1 MDNNKQID
9 DLFREKLGNYE
20 PEFVPEHW
28 QMMKSAIDNPR
39 MINYSNSGS
48 NIGNFIIIIAS
59 ILIVSTGII
68 TYVLFERQRLENNKT
83 HQVALNTK
91 DMNADV
97 QKTINGVQSINN
109 DTPSDNNDLNKESN
123 KNYNHS
129 IFHSDEKGNKNVNDN
144 GVQKTT
150 ALNKD
155 LLPTKKSN
163 VNKQIKNLD
172 QNNDSNNDNNF
183 ENKNKVTVTN
193 EEVVINK
200 EIKDEN
206 YVNGVQL
213 DYKLIN
219 SDEDVDISS
228 KSKLSDQEKLLAGF
242 SESEINPVIAY
253 EKLDYSSII
262 DDYIA
267 DKANADNKTAKKE
280 RKNQNP
286 SKKKNLEP
294 IPDYKVG
301 ILNNIAVNPAYT
313 GFNQRHTIIV
323 STMVFKPLYKP
334 GNDFNVPFEYS
345 LAYDFNFGKRRNCA
359 LGIDYKR
366 AIGAAEG
373 TMAADLSFSYRFNL
387 ARYHNLRVGASLS
400 YYSAGINSDDLSFP
414 DMIDKRH
421 GFVFATN
428 ELFPG
433 KTTKNTFDIGMG
445 VWYSWKTLYVGIS
458 ATHLTSPEMG
468 IIDSY
473 NIPREYLLSA
483 GYNLNLGEKFGMLPA
498 IELKYNE
505 KVFKFSPGVLF
516 AYNRWLLFGAEF
528 RNLTDAGIILGCNL
542 KDNVIINVHTGIPM
556 SKVLINNFGII
567 DYAGIN
573 VRLQFG
579 NKR

>member
-1 MDNNKQID
+1 MDNNKQLD

-39 MINYSNSGS
+39 IINYGSSGS

-68 TYVLFERQRLENNKT
+68 TYVLFERQRLENNT
-83 HQVALNTK
+83 IHQIALNIK
-91 DMNADV
+91 DSNADV
-97 QKTINGVQSINN
+97 QKTTNSLQKINN
-109 DTPSDNNDLNKESN
+109 NPSDNKELNNNQNNNSN
-123 KNYNHS
+123 NTILHS
-129 IFHSDEKGNKNVNDN
+129 EKGNKNANDN
-144 GVQKTT
+144 GVKKTI
-150 ALNKD
+150 ALKKVV
-155 LLPTKKSN
+155 LPTKKN
-163 VNKQIKNLD
+163 TDNKQTKNLN
-172 QNNDSNNDNNF
+172 QNNDSDIKNNNIG
-183 ENKNKVTVTN
+183 NKNTVTVTN
-193 EEVVINK
+193 EEIVINK

-206 YVNGVQL
+206 FVNGVQV
-213 DYKLIN
+213 DYTVIN
-219 SDEDVDISS
+219 SDEEVDISS
-228 KSKLSDQEKLLAGF
+228 KSKLTDQEKLVAGF
-242 SESEINPVIAY
+242 SESEIDPVIVY
-253 EKLDYSSII
+253 ETQDHSSII
-262 DDYIA
+262 DDYNA
-267 DKANADNKTAKKE
+267 DKVNNSNKAAKKE
-280 RKNQNP
+280 RKNS

-294 IPDYKVG
+294 LPDYKVG
-301 ILNNIAVNPAYT
+301 VLNNFSVNPAYT
-313 GFNQRHTIIV
+313 GFNQRHTINV
-323 STMVFKPLYKP
+323 STLVLKPLYKP

-345 LAYDFNFGKRRNCA
+345 IAYDFNFGKRRNCA

-373 TMAADLSFSYRFNL
+373 TMAADLTFSYRFNL

-400 YYSAGINSDDLSFP
+400 YYSSGINSDDLSFP
-414 DMIDKRH
+414 DMIDQRH

-468 IIDSY
+468 LLDSY

-483 GYNLNLGEKFGMLPA
+483 GYNLNLNEKFGMLPA
-498 IELKYNE
+498 VELKYNE

-516 AYNRWLLFGAEF
+516 AFNRWLLFGAEF